1 VAVTGDLLV
10 YGANV
15 FSRYWERPEAT
26 AKDFT
31 SDGWFRTGDVVTTN
45 GGYIKILGR
54 ASADI
59 IKSGGYKISALQI
72 ETELLAHPM
81 IHDCTVVG
89 VPDPTWGQKVAAVLV
104 LTDPAKSVDFEELRT
119 WCKERMAPYMVPT
132 VWRVLAQLPRNTL
145 GKVNKVEFV
154 KTAFPAAG
162 QPSSKL

>member
-1 VAVTGDLLV
+1 MAVTGDLLV

-59 IKSGGYKISALQI
+59 IKSGGYKISALQV
-72 ETELLAHPM
+72 LLF
-81 IHDCTVVG
+81 C
-89 VPDPTWGQKVAAVLV
+89 LC
-104 LTDPAKSVDFEELRT
+104 S
-119 WCKERMAPYMVPT
+119 
-132 VWRVLAQLPRNTL
+132 
-145 GKVNKVEFV
+145 
-154 KTAFPAAG
+154 
-162 QPSSKL
+162 